1 MQEESDVLFGRPGT
15 YLGEPSSWRGSAHC
29 RVFAVC
35 LVTNIIVGSAGKLI
49 VIAVTSAKSANV
61 S

>member
-1 MQEESDVLFGRPGT
+1 MQEEFDGPFGRPGT
-15 YLGEPSSWRGSAHC
+15 YLAEPSSWHGGAHC

-35 LVTNIIVGSAGKLI
+35 LVTNIIMGSAGKLV